1 MAQDYAQAAA
11 AKGIRQNADVEL
23 ITTDATKTL
32 VTVRNASYTLYIQ
45 RVTYVPTTVA
55 AQAITVKDSAGTPV
69 LVALIPASQA
79 TPYVADFGVEGI
91 PLTEAKNL
99 VCSNTAGPGGRFKIE
114 CYAKFTVAAGNHLSG
129 PTLQ

>member
-1 MAQDYAQAAA
+1 MAQDYYQGAAI
-11 AKGIRQNADVEL
+11 KGIPQNANIEL
-23 ITTDATKTL
+23 LTGDATKTL

-45 RVTYVPTTVA
+45 RITYVPTTVA

-99 VCSNTAGPGGRFKIE
+99 TCANTAGPGGRFKIE
-114 CYAKFTVAAGNHLSG
+114 CYAKLTTAGVNINSG
-129 PTLQ
+129 ASLQ

>member
-1 MAQDYAQAAA
+1 MSFGYLQMA
-11 AKGIRQNADVEL
+11 AKLGVPQNADVEL

-32 VTVRNASYTLYIQ
+32 VSVRNANYTLYIQ
-45 RVTYVPTTVA
+45 RITYVPTTVA

-79 TPYVADFGVEGI
+79 TPYVADFGVQGL
-91 PLTEAKNL
+91 PLTAAKDL

-114 CYAKFTVAAGNHLSG
+114 CYAKLSAVIAHTAAN
-129 PTLQ
+129 Q